1 VSANQH
7 LLNDHSTPES
17 RFQSCGPAGR
27 RVKFRRS
34 RPARNIVKFCLR
46 RCAGRMLKFCRSHC
60 ARQPPFAFRR
70 AGHFCAAF
78 TLSVALMLS
87 VTASNLRA
95 ADISGSGEPAGC
107 QTVRFSDVGWT
118 DVTATTALV
127 AQLLRSI
134 GYAPTITVLSVP
146 VTFASLQNKDIDVF
160 LGNWMPAQEA
170 DRSPY
175 LADGSIVVIG
185 PNLLGAKYTLAVPSY
200 LYEAGLKDFNDIRRF
215 APAVGSSIYGIEPGN
230 DGNRLVL
237 KMLKQDLF
245 GLGDFKLVESS
256 EQGMLAQ
263 VERAYRSKEPVVFLA
278 WEPHPMNMRFD
289 LKYLNGGDTVFGPN
303 FGGATIYTV
312 TRKGYSAECPN
323 VGRLLSNLKFT
334 LRGESEMMAAILD
347 RHEQPQIAAAEWL
360 RANPTATKVWLDG
373 VLAFDGRPASAALA
387 HSVPPPRP
395 GGFEQ
400 WVVTHKIP
408 VGDAMAVAI
417 DTIKTH
423 GTFVFD
429 GISVVIRG
437 MVNGVTALLR
447 ILPAPALIVAIAAL
461 AWALRRSW
469 TLTAFVALALLFILN
484 QGYWIA
490 TLETLALVMVATLMS
505 AAIGVPLGIAAAHRP
520 RLFAALRP
528 VLDLMQ
534 TLPTFVYLIPTLVLF
549 GLGVVPGLISTVIF
563 ALPAPIRLTH
573 LGISSVPRP
582 LIEAGE
588 AFGATPMQLLWKIE
602 LPSAATTIIAG
613 ITQCIMLS
621 LSMVVIA
628 ALVGAG
634 GLGVPV
640 VRALNSVQV
649 GMGFEAGFTIVL
661 LAIILDRISRP
672 KERGIAR

>member
-1 VSANQH
+1 
-7 LLNDHSTPES
+7 
-17 RFQSCGPAGR
+17 
-27 RVKFRRS
+27 
-34 RPARNIVKFCLR
+34 
-46 RCAGRMLKFCRSHC
+46 
-60 ARQPPFAFRR
+60 
-70 AGHFCAAF
+70 
-78 TLSVALMLS
+78 
-87 VTASNLRA
+87 
-95 ADISGSGEPAGC
+95 
-107 QTVRFSDVGWT
+107 
-118 DVTATTALV
+118 
-127 AQLLRSI
+127 
-134 GYAPTITVLSVP
+134 
-146 VTFASLQNKDIDVF
+146 
-160 LGNWMPAQEA
+160 
-170 DRSPY
+170 
-175 LADGSIVVIG
+175 
-185 PNLLGAKYTLAVPSY
+185 
-200 LYEAGLKDFNDIRRF
+200 
-215 APAVGSSIYGIEPGN
+215 
-230 DGNRLVL
+230 
-237 KMLKQDLF
+237 
-245 GLGDFKLVESS
+245 
-256 EQGMLAQ
+256 
-263 VERAYRSKEPVVFLA
+263 
-278 WEPHPMNMRFD
+278 PHPMNMRFD
-289 LKYLNGGDTVFGPN
+289 LKYLSGGDEVFGPN

-323 VGRLLSNLKFT
+323 VGHLLANLKFT

-347 RHEQPQIAAAEWL
+347 RHEQPDLAEARWL
-360 RANPTATKVWLDG
+360 KAHPADAEAWLDG
-373 VLAFDGRPASAALA
+373 VRTFDGRPAFAALA
-387 HSVPPPRP
+387 HAVAPRAP

-400 WVVTHKIP
+400 WVVSHKIP
-408 VGDAMAVAI
+408 VGDAMAVVI

-429 GISVVIRG
+429 GISIVIRG
-437 MVNGVTALLR
+437 MVNGVTAALR
-447 ILPAPALIVAIAAL
+447 MLPASALIVAVAVL
-461 AWALRRSW
+461 AYALRRSW
-469 TLTAFVALALLFILN
+469 ALTAFVALALLFILN
-484 QGYWIA
+484 QGYWTA
-490 TLETLALVMVATLMS
+490 TLETLSLVIVATLAS

-588 AFGATPMQLLWKIE
+588 AFGATGAQLLWKIE

-661 LAIILDRISRP
+661 LAIVLDRISRP
-672 KERGIAR
+672 KEPGVPR